1 MEPPPLTLNFAS
13 SSICMAEFS
22 KAQFLG
28 KTLHF
33 KMKMGANSLY
43 IVQFGLVWFGLEG
56 MNWFG

>member
-1 MEPPPLTLNFAS
+1 
-13 SSICMAEFS
+13 MAEFS

-56 MNWFG
+56 MNRFGLAEEYNFDHK